1 MRGNSIPVLPISKK
15 KLHPVVPCSD
25 VFVLFFSFLYF
36 SLFTTKKEIQF
47 SWATLTYLDYP
58 FSMCLGAGGMVF
70 SVLNKIFCL
79 NFFYTVH
86 IFIIY
91 HPLLP
96 VPLNLLTHSI
106 SCYFSFP
113 SSLPPS
119 LASCPFSSLSSQ
131 YGSVGGIAQYH
142 GLYVIEMMDACLS
155 QFQRMRSTQSRCSQ
169 SWCSKP
175 ASCLVGG
182 PRVFQC
188 GGSLCNNTNLN
199 HDTLLLSISRY

>member
-1 MRGNSIPVLPISKK
+1 MLWRFRAVFQLFIFQSFHNKERDPVFLSNFNVPRLSIQ
-15 KLHPVVPCSD
+15 H
-25 VFVLFFSFLYF
+25 VF
-36 SLFTTKKEIQF
+36 
-47 SWATLTYLDYP
+47 
-58 FSMCLGAGGMVF
+58 GGGGMVF
-70 SVLNKIFCL
+70 SALNKIFCL

-96 VPLNLLTHSI
+96 VPPNLLTHSI
-106 SCYFSFP
+106 SCYFSLP

-142 GLYVIEMMDACLS
+142 GLYVIEMMDACLFK
-155 QFQRMRSTQSRCSQ
+155 FQRMRSTQSRCSQ